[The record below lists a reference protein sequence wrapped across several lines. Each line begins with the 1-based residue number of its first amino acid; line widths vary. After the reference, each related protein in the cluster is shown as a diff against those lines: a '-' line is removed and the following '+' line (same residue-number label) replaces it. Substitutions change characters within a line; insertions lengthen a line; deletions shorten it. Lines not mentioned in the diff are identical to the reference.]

1 MTMDEPV
8 ATAATLEPRSR
19 RRRSILAGVV
29 LVLAC
34 LSILLTTVAVWTH
47 QVAFNT
53 ERFTSLVTNVVA
65 DPEVIDP
72 LSARISQ
79 QVVDAVGVQTRIEAR
94 LPDAAKPLAAPLTV
108 AIRDAIDKRLQV
120 ALANPKVQAA
130 LLTSVSFTHS
140 QIMAVLR
147 GDPENLNIVNGYVT
161 VDVFPI
167 VGAALQQLQ
176 EIGIIPANVQ
186 LPDLSTPEQP
196 GVLAQRVATVLGVTL
211 PDDFGTIQL
220 MPADKLLAARTVVKA
235 FDIIVVLLIAL
246 SIILVAL
253 ALWLADRRR
262 RMVIFLAIG
271 TIIAFVIGR
280 TLIRGAEGAIVGG
293 IGDQDLATAVRST
306 LDAMFDDLRG
316 LTLIVLIATAI
327 VAVAAFLW
335 GRPAWVPTGVRAVGG
350 AAGEAGSA
358 VAGQAGGG
366 RAGMTEVVRNNRTTA
381 ERAGLAIIAFV
392 VVWLVIGIEVAILAA
407 ALVAGLELVLGA
419 IGSKPE
425 ETAPVESPPAAP
437 VEAAAA
443 PAAPAATPPAAPAA
457 TPPAATKRTRKP
469 RTTKSTKDSSGPTG
483 S

>member
-1 MTMDEPV
+1 
-8 ATAATLEPRSR
+8 
-19 RRRSILAGVV
+19 
-29 LVLAC
+29 
-34 LSILLTTVAVWTH
+34 
-47 QVAFNT
+47 
-53 ERFTSLVTNVVA
+53 
-65 DPEVIDP
+65 
-72 LSARISQ
+72 
-79 QVVDAVGVQTRIEAR
+79 
-94 LPDAAKPLAAPLTV
+94 
-108 AIRDAIDKRLQV
+108 
-120 ALANPKVQAA
+120 
-130 LLTSVSFTHS
+130 
-140 QIMAVLR
+140 
-147 GDPENLNIVNGYVT
+147 
-161 VDVFPI
+161 
-167 VGAALQQLQ
+167 
-176 EIGIIPANVQ
+176 
-186 LPDLSTPEQP
+186 
-196 GVLAQRVATVLGVTL
+196 
-211 PDDFGTIQL
+211 

-262 RMVIFLAIG
+262 RMVIFIAIG

-327 VAVAAFLW
+327 VAVAAYLW
-335 GRPAWVPTGVRAVGG
+335 GRPAWVTTGVRAVGG
-350 AAGEAGSA
+350 AAGQAGSA

-419 IGSKPE
+419 IGSKPG

-443 PAAPAATPPAAPAA
+443 PAAPATTPPAAPAA

-469 RTTKSTKDSSGPTG
+469 RTTKSTKESSGSTG